1 VLDGG
6 SLQKLCCTR
15 LKAFSQATLPKGN
28 NMTRSNIQEHL
39 HFLLD
44 QRAEAFSEGD
54 WDRVDFIQ
62 LCIDD
67 TEEQLNNFSS

>member
-1 VLDGG
+1 
-6 SLQKLCCTR
+6 
-15 LKAFSQATLPKGN
+15 
-28 NMTRSNIQEHL
+28 MTRSNIQEHL